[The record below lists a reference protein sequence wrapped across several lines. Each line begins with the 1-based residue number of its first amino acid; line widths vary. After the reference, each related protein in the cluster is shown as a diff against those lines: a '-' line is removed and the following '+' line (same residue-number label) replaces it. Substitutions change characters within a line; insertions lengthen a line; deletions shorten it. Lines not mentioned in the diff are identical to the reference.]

1 MKTSKGV
8 KKINFYYKIMPTAQK
23 TVFLFASM
31 YVIWL
36 KAIRNWQY
44 FRVAIFYQFEDN
56 PQEKVLRA
64 LNFQRSYLFSAE
76 KYFLVNAEKK
86 SWWFFTF
93 HLSIFSCSSF
103 KKLTSQTDKQNQND
117 KIHDQWFG
125 SFAAQSAFD
134 PS

>member
-44 FRVAIFYQFEDN
+44 FRVAIFTCVFN
-56 PQEKVLRA
+56 LKEK
-64 LNFQRSYLFSAE
+64 SAE
-76 KYFLVNAEKK
+76 SAEI
-86 SWWFFTF
+86 ST
-93 HLSIFSCSSF
+93 
-103 KKLTSQTDKQNQND
+103 
-117 KIHDQWFG
+117 
-125 SFAAQSAFD
+125 
-134 PS
+134 